1 MNKMRDLLSKT
12 LVVGVIVLFIGVAVQ
27 PAFADVSNT
36 SVSDNDDGCNL
47 CAKKVSKQHL
57 TLIESLLNR
66 LEKYD
71 NQLLVL
77 SKQYPEFEEKYQL
90 VKEEISTLKELNGEG
105 NFCNLLIIIIVL
117 TLYPG
122 NMLLNIGLIIIP
134 TILLTICIL
143 AVVLYKIFCYEYE
156 NKYVK

>member
-77 SKQYPEFEEKYQL
+77 SNSIL
-90 VKEEISTLKELNGEG
+90 NLKRNT
-105 NFCNLLIIIIVL
+105 N
-117 TLYPG
+117 
-122 NMLLNIGLIIIP
+122 
-134 TILLTICIL
+134 
-143 AVVLYKIFCYEYE
+143 
-156 NKYVK
+156 